1 MYHITRLPNGLRL
14 ATAELPHMA
23 SVSLGIWSAVGS
35 RCERAGETGISHF
48 LEHMLFKGT
57 RRRSAAQI
65 SQEIEGIG
73 GYINACTSE
82 ESTCYH
88 ARAHASQAARLMDVL
103 ADIYLNPVFDRREI
117 TRERR
122 VIKEEKS
129 R

>member
-1 MYHITRLPNGLRL
+1 
-14 ATAELPHMA
+14 MA

-57 RRRSAAQI
+57 PLRSAARI
-65 SQEIEGIG
+65 SQEVEGLG

-88 ARAHASQAARLMDVL
+88 ARAHETEADLVCRLL
-103 ADIYLNPVFDRREI
+103 LEKKKKKQKKK
-117 TRERR
+117 
-122 VIKEEKS
+122 IKYIWKES
-129 R
+129 

>member
-1 MYHITRLPNGLRL
+1 MSSTSSQNQRMYHITRLPNGLRL

-57 RRRSAAQI
+57 PLRSAARI
-65 SQEIEGIG
+65 SQEVEGLG

-88 ARAHASQAARLMDVL
+88 ARAG
-103 ADIYLNPVFDRREI
+103 N
-117 TRERR
+117 
-122 VIKEEKS
+122 
-129 R
+129 